1 MLVERKDFRSIES
14 WRSMMPLSRTLLRS
28 IDFTFLSLLILT
40 AGLLGEHSIASAG
53 DEPISI
59 GSIIINPQANHRRS
73 FVFKGTVKN
82 VRIQDGSD
90 QFGQKTCGQVFD
102 LEDNTG
108 SIDVWYI
115 VKCQTGD
122 TVVTVAEDEQII
134 VHATIDAPPTNV
146 MTPHGKDLGVRA
158 MATKLVKGRP

>member
-1 MLVERKDFRSIES
+1 MV
-14 WRSMMPLSRTLLRS
+14 PLGRTLLRS
-28 IDFTFLSLLILT
+28 IHFTFLSSLILI

-82 VRIQDGSD
+82 VGTQDGSD
-90 QFGQKTCGQVFD
+90 QFGQKTCGQNFD

-108 SIDVWYI
+108 SIDVWYVI
-115 VKCQTGD
+115 KCQTAD
-122 TVVTVAEDEQII
+122 TVVTVTEGEQII

-146 MTPHGKDLGVRA
+146 MSPQGKNLGVRA
-158 MATKLVKGRP
+158 MATKLVRSRP